1 MAQVGVVLDAPRPV
15 GAGGPQLVGVHGRV
29 GLDLGHARRQLEQ
42 GPLRRPAGPDPA
54 DALPGDGH
62 QMVGEDGPLLGG
74 QLAERELTIG
84 ELATPF
90 SMSFAG
96 ASKHV
101 RVLEN
106 AGLVTREIRG
116 RTHLC
121 RLQAARLAEADAWL
135 RRYERFWSEK
145 LDALESL
152 LLAEDA
158 AKANKMNKK
167 VKE

>member
-1 MAQVGVVLDAPRPV
+1 MLNHIDEKLKHLDAV
-15 GAGGPQLVGVHGRV
+15 F
-29 GLDLGHARRQLEQ
+29 HALADPTRRAIL
-42 GPLRRPAGPDPA
+42 
-54 DALPGDGH
+54 
-62 QMVGEDGPLLGG
+62 G

-106 AGLVTREIRG
+106 AGLVTRTIQG

-135 RRYERFWSEK
+135 KRYERFWNEK

-152 LLAEDA
+152 LRAEDE
-158 AKANKMNKK
+158 AKAKK
-167 VKE
+167 SKPVKE

>member
-1 MAQVGVVLDAPRPV
+1 MFNHMVEQHAHLDAV
-15 GAGGPQLVGVHGRV
+15 F
-29 GLDLGHARRQLEQ
+29 HALADPTRRAML
-42 GPLRRPAGPDPA
+42 
-54 DALPGDGH
+54 
-62 QMVGEDGPLLGG
+62 G

-116 RTHLC
+116 RTHHC

-135 RRYERFWSEK
+135 RRYERFWNEK
-145 LDALESL
+145 LDRLESL
-152 LLAEDA
+152 LRAED
-158 AKANKMNKK
+158 
-167 VKE
+167 